1 LFTTSPHWIA
11 AAYAAA
17 GMTSDYLHEAQE
29 ADRSLPSLFVVAEDR
44 KEQAKSYIERQL
56 PNAQAEF
63 LGGHMMFW
71 EYPEK
76 FNAILERFLRHLP

>member
-17 GMTSDYLHEAQE
+17 GMTSDSLHEAQE